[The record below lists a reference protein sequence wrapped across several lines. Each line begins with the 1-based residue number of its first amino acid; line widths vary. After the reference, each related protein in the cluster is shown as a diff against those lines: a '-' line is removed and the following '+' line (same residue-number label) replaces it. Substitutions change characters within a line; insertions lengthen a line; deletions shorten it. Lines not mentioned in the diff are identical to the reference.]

1 MDLTHKELV
10 TGLLKSDRVIL
21 GRAITLIE
29 SSRPDHREKAHK
41 LIKDI
46 LPYTKKSIRIGITGV
61 PGAGKSTFIE
71 SFGKWLVDK
80 GHKVAVLAIDP
91 SSTKNKGSILGDK
104 TRMNELSMLQEVFI
118 RPSPSRGTLGG
129 VASHTK
135 ETILLCET
143 AGYNYILVET
153 VGVGQSE
160 TEVNQ
165 LVDFFLLLM
174 LSGAGDE
181 LQGIKRGIMELADLL
196 VVTKA
201 DGENEQKAKQAAAQY
216 KNAMHLLPAHPGE
229 WIPTALTCSS
239 TEHKG
244 IDKIYETINDYL
256 NKTQING
263 YFNFK
268 RIEQDKWWLHETI
281 KRELSLRFYNHPSI
295 HQELNLAEKNIESGD
310 AHPIAEAMRLI
321 NLVLENR
328 LI

>member
-1 MDLTHKELV
+1 MNLSHEELV

-29 SSRPDHREKAHK
+29 SSRSDHREQANK
-41 LIKDI
+41 LIKEI
-46 LPYTKKSIRIGITGV
+46 LPHTRKSVRIGITGV
-61 PGAGKSTFIE
+61 PGVGKSTFIE
-71 SFGKWLVDK
+71 SFGKWLVEN

-104 TRMNELSMLQEVFI
+104 TRMNELSLHPQVFV
-118 RPSPSRGTLGG
+118 RPSPSGGTLGG

-135 ETILLCET
+135 ETILLCEA
-143 AGYNYILVET
+143 AGYDYILVET

-216 KNAMHLLPAHPGE
+216 KNAMHLLPAHPGN

-239 TEHKG
+239 TEQKG
-244 IDKIYETINDYL
+244 IDKIYKTINDYL
-256 NKTQING
+256 HKTKANG

-281 KRELSLRFYNHPSI
+281 KRELSYRFYNHPAI
-295 HQELNLAEKNIESGD
+295 KEKLTEAERNIELGD
-310 AHPIAEAMRLI
+310 THPIVEAMNLI
-321 NLVLENR
+321 ELVIKNR
-328 LI
+328 LL